1 MLGQSLAVGWLAA
14 GSYGIFGT
22 DTPFPDVIIL
32 AFIVGTVFGVLI
44 PLPIWWAARPLW
56 RRWWFWFRSPP

>member
-44 PLPIWWAARPLW
+44 LPIWWAARPLW